1 MDVYKLNNVNVN
13 KPLLLLELLEEFAV
27 DLHKV
32 E

>member
-13 KPLLLLELLEEFAV
+13 KPLLPLELLEEFAV
-27 DLHKV
+27 DFHKV